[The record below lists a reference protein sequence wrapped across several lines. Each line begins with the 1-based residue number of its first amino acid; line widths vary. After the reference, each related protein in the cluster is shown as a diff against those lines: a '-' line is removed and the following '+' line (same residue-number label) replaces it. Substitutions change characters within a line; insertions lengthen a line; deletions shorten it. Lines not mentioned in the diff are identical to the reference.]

1 MELRGHPITKASAYV
16 APPATSAMPNRQRST
31 WEQGR
36 AGGRVGG
43 AAETCL
49 PGVTRSRRTT
59 STSQLLHYHHLHLR
73 LHHLL
78 LSRPY

>member
-1 MELRGHPITKASAYV
+1 MELRGHPMNKAACAYV
-16 APPATSAMPNRQRST
+16 APPATSAMPNRQQST

-36 AGGRVGG
+36 AGG

-59 STSQLLHYHHLHLR
+59 PTSQLLHYHHHLL
-73 LHHLL
+73 LHHLS